1 MRQSHLS
8 EKFKPIANLM
18 TAETGRF
25 KETAQTAEDFKQWN
39 TAVLKGLDD
48 IKFEIETGL
57 EHDAA
62 EKKEAMVELNKALDK
77 LEAEGEF
84 AKKLTRFASA
94 WGRSKLGHDFLTATQ
109 DHRDKLAKDMQA
121 YHEQTSGKA
130 LNLKSAGSDDDKLF
144 GKSFGSIATA
154 AIGLK
159 GTFGMWT
166 DVG

>member
-1 MRQSHLS
+1 MMVASGKYRESAS
-8 EKFKPIANLM
+8 
-18 TAETGRF
+18 
-25 KETAQTAEDFKQWN
+25 TAEDFKQWN

-62 EKKEAMVELNKALDK
+62 EKKEAMVDLNKALDK

-94 WGRSKLGHDFLTATQ
+94 WGRSKLGHDLLTATQ
-109 DHRDKLAKDMQA
+109 ENRDNVAKDMQA
-121 YHEQTSGKA
+121 YHEQSSGKA
-130 LNLKSAGSDDDKLF
+130 VNLKSAGSDDDKLF
-144 GKSFGSIATA
+144 GKSFGSITTA

-166 DVG
+166 AIGLKGTF